1 MRFSLVITAFL
12 LSVVASLAYAAPI
25 VVRSGAHEGFSR
37 LVLDVSPDTDWAV
50 QNNGSS
56 ARITIASHDDGF
68 DINRVFD
75 RIDRTHIEKL
85 DTGPNSLDVHF
96 SCACAL
102 SSFRQGN
109 TMIVLDIAPSRDA
122 AVATARPASQIQ
134 PSETEALP
142 WQFGRD
148 AVFDTRS
155 ETNTLPPAWTGA
167 FARKPNDLGDGL
179 VSDIPEPNAAESTS
193 LADAQRSISRQVG
206 AAATRGLL
214 SPKAN
219 HIALPLIQNRPQI
232 DTEIFDSSTVRPA
245 SDQLDI
251 ALSRGNLRITSSSD
265 IPINSDL
272 TGSSTTLGA
281 RCIDPSVTAIGEWAT
296 EQPFSTQI
304 AALRNGLFS
313 EFDRLDPN
321 AAVQLAR
328 AYLHF
333 GFGVEVKE
341 VLALDPSL
349 TADNPALIEMAE
361 IMEYGHARQAKYLQ
375 NFVECDTDVA
385 LWAILSKPS
394 IAPATSI
401 NTSAALRAV
410 TALPMHL
417 RSFIAPELSR
427 RFLSYGAQDAAAAA
441 LRSLERA
448 TQSLPSAADL
458 AKADLE
464 MADGNV
470 SDAQDRL
477 ARVVSSNGEQSAE
490 ALIKF
495 VESHLEAEGQIEPD
509 VATLVEAYA
518 LQMRDDPIGA
528 ELQKTHVLA
537 LGKSGQFNA
546 AFEALGR
553 IKARDAD
560 ETDPPVAAALLKLLT
575 RNGTDIEF
583 LDLTFRQFPKLSRI
597 SDPETVL
604 RVADRLSELGFALE
618 AERLLAQHVGIPD
631 DANTRFVR
639 AKIALALSRPFE
651 AEALIFGLQST
662 EAETLRATA
671 KAQTGAYDEA
681 HELFAELDQDEQRRQ
696 TAWLSNGWVSLVGDD
711 TPVFS
716 DVARLAQTEIS
727 NDANPDGMLR
737 RASEAISESQAARSV
752 IEELLRASVAE
763 AQTDP

>member
-1 MRFSLVITAFL
+1 MRLYTVITAIL
-12 LSVVASLAYAAPI
+12 LSIMSSLASAAPI

-37 LVLDVSPDTDWAV
+37 LVLDVAPDTEWAV
-50 QNNGSS
+50 KNDGKS

-85 DTGPNSLDVHF
+85 ESTPNSLEVHF

-109 TMIVLDIAPSRDA
+109 TMIVLDIAPSREA
-122 AVATARPASQIQ
+122 ATAADRPASRLQ
-134 PSETEALP
+134 SAETEARLL
-142 WQFGRD
+142 QLGTDVVFG
-148 AVFDTRS
+148 TRE
-155 ETNTLPPAWTGA
+155 ETNTLSPSWAGT
-167 FARKPNDLGDGL
+167 FAQTTNVLNDDL
-179 VSDIPEPNAAESTS
+179 VSDIPDPNAAASMS
-193 LADAQRSISRQVG
+193 LADAQRNISQQVG

-219 HIALPLIQNRPQI
+219 HIALPLLQNRPQI
-232 DTEIFDSSTVRPA
+232 DTEVFDSSTVQPP
-245 SDQLDI
+245 SDQVDI

-265 IPINSDL
+265 IPTNSDL

-304 AALRNGLFS
+304 AELRNKLFS
-313 EFDRLDPN
+313 EFDRLDSK

-333 GFGVEVKE
+333 GFGMEVKE
-341 VLALDPSL
+341 VLALDPKL

-361 IMEYGHARQAKYLQ
+361 IMEYGHARQAVYLQ
-375 NFVECDTDVA
+375 NFMECDTDVA

-417 RSFIAPELSR
+417 RTFIAPELSR

-448 TQSLPSAADL
+448 TQSLPAAADL

-464 MADGNV
+464 IADGNV
-470 SDAQDRL
+470 LDAQDRL

-495 VESHLEAEGQIEPD
+495 VESHLEAEGQIEQD

-553 IKARDAD
+553 IRDRDGD
-560 ETDPPVAAALLKLLT
+560 ETDRPVAAALLKLLT

-583 LDLTFRQFPKLSRI
+583 LDHAFRQFPTLSRI
-597 SDPETVL
+597 PDPETVL
-604 RVADRLSELGFALE
+604 DVADRLAELGFALE
-618 AERLLAQHVGIPD
+618 AERLLAQHADIPD

-639 AKIALALSRPFE
+639 AKIALALSRAFE
-651 AEALIFGLQST
+651 AEALIFGLQSP
-662 EAETLRATA
+662 EAEMLRARA
-671 KAQTGAYDEA
+671 KAQTGAFDEA
-681 HELFAELDQDEQRRQ
+681 HDLFAELGQDGPRQQ
-696 TAWLSNGWVSLVGDD
+696 TAWLSDEWVSLVGDD

-716 DVARLAQTEIS
+716 DVARVAQAKIS
-727 NDANPDGMLR
+727 NDANPDGMLG

-752 IEELLRASVAE
+752 IEELLRVSVLE